1 MKCLACEKMG
11 KIVEFEKACSLGTH
25 LWKTHD
31 LKPRQYYDQY
41 LAKPGDGKCAECG
54 ASTTFRTIGQ
64 GYMEFCS
71 KKCAARHIAADPE
84 RNAHKCAEYVNTMQ
98 REYGVNNCA
107 QIDSIKE
114 NRKTTMKE
122 RYGVEYYSQ
131 TEEHVKKTYDTNL
144 KRYGVHTYIALPEFQ
159 AKLRAANMA
168 LIGVPYRFCLRTEE
182 AKKTY
187 TEYLDKHGCDLV
199 EFIDKKHITYRCR
212 KCGHET
218 TEQDLFL
225 KVREAHGLDFC
236 TKCCPKS
243 SPVSGEEMEVRDFIE
258 SLGFE
263 TKHYDRGFLDQ
274 YGADVVIE
282 SKKVIIEFDGL
293 TWHSEKYVPPE
304 YHLKKTE
311 IAERMGYRLV
321 HIFSDEWE
329 EKRPIVESRLCNLL
343 SVGGMP
349 VNARE
354 CTVEKVS
361 HEDAKAFIEVNHV
374 QGDVPSAVRY
384 GLYKDGVL
392 YAIMTFCMAR
402 YEKTGW
408 EMLRYCGKSGYS
420 IRGGAGKLLKR
431 FIEEYNPN
439 QIVTYADRR
448 WSGKEAFYDKMG
460 FVLDGTSE
468 PGYSYIVNNRR
479 VSRIQ
484 YQKHILVEQG
494 YDASLSEHEI
504 MYTRGIYRIYDC
516 GNLRYVWKRSGQL
529 DELFGK

>member
-1 MKCLACEKMG
+1 
-11 KIVEFEKACSLGTH
+11 
-25 LWKTHD
+25 
-31 LKPRQYYDQY
+31 
-41 LAKPGDGKCAECG
+41 
-54 ASTTFRTIGQ
+54 
-64 GYMEFCS
+64 
-71 KKCAARHIAADPE
+71 
-84 RNAHKCAEYVNTMQ
+84 
-98 REYGVNNCA
+98 
-107 QIDSIKE
+107 
-114 NRKTTMKE
+114 
-122 RYGVEYYSQ
+122 
-131 TEEHVKKTYDTNL
+131 
-144 KRYGVHTYIALPEFQ
+144 
-159 AKLRAANMA
+159 
-168 LIGVPYRFCLRTEE
+168 
-182 AKKTY
+182 
-187 TEYLDKHGCDLV
+187 
-199 EFIDKKHITYRCR
+199 
-212 KCGHET
+212 
-218 TEQDLFL
+218 
-225 KVREAHGLDFC
+225 
-236 TKCCPKS
+236 
-243 SPVSGEEMEVRDFIE
+243 
-258 SLGFE
+258 
-263 TKHYDRGFLDQ
+263 
-274 YGADVVIE
+274 
-282 SKKVIIEFDGL
+282 
-293 TWHSEKYVPPE
+293 
-304 YHLKKTE
+304 
-311 IAERMGYRLV
+311 MGYRLV

-329 EKRPIVESRLCNLL
+329 EKRPIVESRLSNLL

-516 GNLRYVWKRSGQL
+516 GNLRYIWTNPAIT
-529 DELFGK
+529 GK